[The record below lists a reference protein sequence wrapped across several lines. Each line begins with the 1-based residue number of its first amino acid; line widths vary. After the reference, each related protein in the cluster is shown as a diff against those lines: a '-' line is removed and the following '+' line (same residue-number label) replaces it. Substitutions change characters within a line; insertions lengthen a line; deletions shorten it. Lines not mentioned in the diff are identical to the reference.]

1 MSYHPISTLLFLRR
15 LPNGNET
22 GKFLSLDLGGT
33 NFRVIVMEI
42 TEDREFLMDSKIYA
56 VPEDVMTGKGASIYD
71 VGHYGAT
78 TDYFS

>member
-1 MSYHPISTLLFLRR
+1 ML
-15 LPNGNET
+15 

-56 VPEDVMTGKGASIYD
+56 VPEDIMRGMSLKIVIILSQNCHNIITNLS
-71 VGHYGAT
+71 
-78 TDYFS
+78 